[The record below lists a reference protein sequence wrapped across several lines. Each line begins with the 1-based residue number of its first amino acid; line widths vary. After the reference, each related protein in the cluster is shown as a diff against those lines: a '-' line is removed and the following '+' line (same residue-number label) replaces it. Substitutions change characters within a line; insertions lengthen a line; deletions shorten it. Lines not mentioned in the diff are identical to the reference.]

1 MANSYHS
8 LKAIFHQSSHGR
20 SSVDEIHASRLQSPS
35 TIHWDYQVRGNDVFV
50 IVTSPLHSLCEQVW
64 RREVAIA
71 RLWSLLP
78 EAATRHYIFQLLIEE
93 IQSSNE
99 IEGVHS
105 TRKEIAEALS
115 KADSTSTKRFEEMS
129 RLYSSLT
136 GLNGSE
142 ISFPAELDDI
152 RTLYDLLLKGEIA
165 DENRVDGELFRNGVV
180 HISDGH
186 KVKFTSEARGEQDI
200 RTRLKQFLESQAS
213 TSNGLINALV
223 GHFMFEHTHPF
234 YDGNGRLGRFLL
246 GLKLREILSVPTAMS
261 LSRELSKKR
270 KKYYKSFTVTEEPLN
285 RGEATFFVTAF
296 LEMLSSAQESLLSSL
311 EGKKFALEKLENHI
325 QELRR
330 GTGDPQ
336 EDRRLKILFLM
347 GQAALFGPLLGLD
360 LDTLST
366 YLGKGKQ
373 TVRAD
378 TKHLVKAGLLEER
391 SQRPLSFVLTEKA
404 RDYLGIN
411 NDTIN

>member
-8 LKAIFHQSSHGR
+8 LKSIFHQSSHGQ
-20 SSVDEIHASRLQSPS
+20 SSVDEAHTLRLQSPS
-35 TIHWDYQVRGNDVFV
+35 TIHWGYQVRGKDLFV
-50 IVTSPLHSLCEQVW
+50 VVTTRLHSLCEQVW
-64 RREVAIA
+64 RREITIS

-78 EAATRHYIFQLLIEE
+78 KAATRHYIFQLLIEE

-105 TRKEIAEALS
+105 TKKEIAEALS
-115 KADSTSTKRFEEMS
+115 KADFTSTKRFEEMS

-136 GLNGSE
+136 GLDGRE
-142 ISFPAELDDI
+142 ISFPTQLEDI
-152 RTLYDLLLKGEIA
+152 RTLYDSLLKGEIA
-165 DENRVDGELFRNGVV
+165 DKDSIDGELFRNDLV

-186 KVKFTSEARGEQDI
+186 KVKFTSEAHNEQAI
-200 RTRLKQFLESQAS
+200 RARLQQFLACQAS
-213 TSNGLINALV
+213 TSNDLVNALA

-261 LSRELSKKR
+261 LSRELSKDR
-270 KKYYKSFTVTEEPLN
+270 QKYYKSFTVTEEPLN
-285 RGEATFFVTAF
+285 RGEATFFVIAI

-311 EGKKFALEKLENHI
+311 ERKKFALEKLESRI
-325 QELRR
+325 QELRNGS
-330 GTGDPQ
+330 GTSQ
-336 EDRRLKILFLM
+336 EVRRLNILFIM

-360 LDTLST
+360 LDTLAT
-366 YLGKGKQ
+366 YLDKSKQ

-378 TKHLVKAGLLEER
+378 TKRLIKEGLLEER
-391 SQRPLSFVLTEKA
+391 SQKPLSFVLTEEA
-404 RDYLGIN
+404 RRYLSIEQN
-411 NDTIN
+411 A